1 MKKTFD
7 IRMLDKAALNASFN
21 PPEGYLDE
29 VKRRVMAQLPPAESP
44 EWGKSAPLHPH
55 TFRRTLKII
64 TGVAA
69 AVACVAVAWIWP
81 SDNAADSPQPV
92 PSTPAMAASQY
103 DSNDE
108 YVDDV
113 YNYAMLDNYDFYDY
127 LYTDF

>member
-44 EWGKSAPLHPH
+44 EGGKSAPLRPH

-69 AVACVAVAWIWP
+69 AAACVAVAWIWP
-81 SDNAADSPQPV
+81 SDNAADSPRPV